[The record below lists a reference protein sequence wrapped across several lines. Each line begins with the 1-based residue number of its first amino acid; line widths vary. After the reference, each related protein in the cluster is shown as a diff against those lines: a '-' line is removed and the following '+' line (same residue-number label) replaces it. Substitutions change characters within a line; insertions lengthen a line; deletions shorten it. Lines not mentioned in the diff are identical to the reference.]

1 MSCMVVLTDI
11 NIIIIIAF
19 LHNTDWSDYDTSVS
33 TSLIILRMRMV
44 FKTKKK
50 SYIFQDVLCI
60 WTESVHKYVKSYEI
74 YACLWG
80 GLAAIW
86 GPKAWNL
93 HETSS
98 TVTVP

>member
-74 YACLWG
+74 YACL
-80 GLAAIW
+80 
-86 GPKAWNL
+86 
-93 HETSS
+93 
-98 TVTVP
+98 

>member
-1 MSCMVVLTDI
+1 MDNNLIIIKAFHMSCMVVLTDI

-60 WTESVHKYVKSYEI
+60 
-74 YACLWG
+74 
-80 GLAAIW
+80 
-86 GPKAWNL
+86 
-93 HETSS
+93 
-98 TVTVP
+98 